1 MARAW
6 RLRSSERPSPT
17 IKRRTSKGTG
27 ASPTEQGTEEGR
39 PREGTTVSLPYAWFR
54 GGKPGIYPNM
64 ATKGSERPHHAFRRR
79 VFPVLT
85 LIQATTDVTAFVE
98 WAAPPGT
105 SRLRLNRKA
114 ARSGPPSR
122 TGWDAIGA
130 KRINGPND
138 YFRSASASSSSC
150 KICALSASNRASAGS
165 LNSGSLP
172 AVKAEA
178 IAVQSSGFSA
188 FSAAGKKYR
197 SSIII

>member
-1 MARAW
+1 MPGFEGVNPAFIRTW
-6 RLRSSERPSPT
+6 RQRDRKDPITRSVA
-17 IKRRTSKGTG
+17 GC
-27 ASPTEQGTEEGR
+27 
-39 PREGTTVSLPYAWFR
+39 FR
-54 GGKPGIYPNM
+54 
-64 ATKGSERPHHAFRRR
+64 F
-79 VFPVLT
+79 LT

-105 SRLRLNRKA
+105 PRLPLNRKA